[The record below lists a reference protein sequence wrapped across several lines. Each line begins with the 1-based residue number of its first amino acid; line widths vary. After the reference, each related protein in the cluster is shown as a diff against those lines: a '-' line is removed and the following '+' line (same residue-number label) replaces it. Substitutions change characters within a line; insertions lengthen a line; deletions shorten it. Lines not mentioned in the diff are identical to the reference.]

1 MAKIPSTPALRLLRD
16 AGIAHTLHPYRYRT
30 GSGTAGFS
38 EATGIDEH
46 TVVKTLVFD
55 GDAGATVVLMHGDR
69 EVSVRALARHLGVKN
84 MAPATTAV
92 AERLTGYRVG
102 GISPF
107 GTRQVLPVV
116 VQSSVLELPRVHV
129 NAGSRGLL
137 VGIDPAVFVDL
148 LDAATADV
156 AT

>member
-16 AGIAHTLHPYRYRT
+16 TDVAHTLHPYRYQGGGT
-30 GSGTAGFS
+30 GGFT

-46 TVVKTLVFD
+46 TVIKTLVFD
-55 GDAGATVVLMHGDR
+55 GDAGPTIVLMHGDR
-69 EVSVRALARHLGVKN
+69 EVSVRALARHLGVKH
-84 MAPATTAV
+84 MEPASPAA
-92 AERLTGYRVG
+92 AERVTGYRVG

-116 VQSSVLELPRVHV
+116 VQASVLDLPRVHV

-137 VGIDPAVFVDL
+137 VGIDPAAFVDVL
-148 LDAATADV
+148 GATTADV